1 MESSL
6 RPYWSEVRLA
16 LLAVAITPP
25 RFQLMSRGFGGLID
39 RTAFRSE
46 GVRRS
51 YGRRSDCRLDGSWG
65 CRRDDVGD
73 VANEPLG

>member
-6 RPYWSEVRLA
+6 RLYWFEVRLA
-16 LLAVAITPP
+16 LLAVVVTPL
-25 RFQLMSRGFGGLID
+25 RFQFVSRGFGGLID
-39 RTAFRSE
+39 RTTFRSE
-46 GVRRS
+46 RVRQS
-51 YGRRSDCRLDGSWG
+51 YGRRSVCRLDGSWG